1 MLSNH
6 IATPHENSLLNSHMP
21 IPEQVLKPESRVNDL
36 GHDTTHYK
44 RDTSHFRPRFLDHS
58 IGGGDSSII
67 VRTIVITLALYGL
80 YSLIF

>member
-1 MLSNH
+1 MLTAHNK
-6 IATPHENSLLNSHMP
+6 TPGLQSQLNINMP
-21 IPEQVLKPESRVNDL
+21 IPEQVLRPEPQRNDL

-67 VRTIVITLALYGL
+67 VKTIVVTLALYGL
-80 YSLIF
+80 YSLFF